1 MSRRSSATRV
11 VPVRAAML
19 AAMLP
24 ALLPGCAVG
33 PDYNK
38 PEAPTPD
45 AFVSATGAGLEAGIP
60 DAAWWVGFGDPVLTT
75 LVERAAA
82 ANYDV
87 RVAMANLRASRAL
100 LKGGRLE
107 FFPIITAGAG
117 YKREKQSSAVG
128 LPFVLEDDYYDAGFD
143 ATWEIDVFGRVRRS
157 VEALEADYE
166 SEEAL
171 YRDTL
176 RSVIGEVTRTYV
188 ELRGHQYRLAVARQ
202 NTKNQEE
209 TYQLTLALLEGGR
222 GTDLDI
228 ARALAQLETTRS
240 SIGPLQ
246 AAETEAISRL
256 AVLAGGPPA
265 EFRTLLGT
273 AAELPRPPELIAVA
287 DPSSMLRRRPDIRA
301 AERQLA
307 AATAR
312 TGAAVAD
319 YFPRVSLTG
328 SAGWRSTSLSDLAS
342 SDAERYF
349 FGPTISWA
357 ALDLGRVRAQVEA
370 SDARTEA
377 ALATW
382 EKSVLTALEET
393 EAALNRYSRALES
406 AARLRVA
413 AEASSKA
420 ADLARLRYR
429 NGADSFLTVLD
440 AERRLLEAEDLL
452 AGAETDASLAAVA
465 VYKALGGGWDA
476 FAP

>member
-1 MSRRSSATRV
+1 MSR
-11 VPVRAAML
+11 
-19 AAMLP
+19 LP
-24 ALLPGCAVG
+24 ALRVQGLLVAGLLAGCAVG
-33 PDYNK
+33 PDYRK
-38 PEAPTPD
+38 PEPTSPENFT
-45 AFVSATGAGLEAGIP
+45 AAGGAGLAGGIP
-60 DAAWWVGFGDPVLTT
+60 DSAWWRGFDDPVLDT

-87 RVAMANLRASRAL
+87 RIAIANLRASRAL
-100 LKGGRLE
+100 LTGGRLE
-107 FFPIITAGAG
+107 LFPIITAETS
-117 YKREKQSSAVG
+117 KINEKQSVAVG
-128 LPFVLEDDYYDAGFD
+128 LPFTLDDSYYDAGFD
-143 ATWEIDVFGRVRRS
+143 ATWEIDLFGGVRRS
-157 VEALEADYE
+157 VQALEADYE

-176 RSVIGEVTRTYV
+176 RSVIGEVARTYV
-188 ELRGHQYRLAVARQ
+188 ELRGLQYRLAVARK
-202 NTKNQEE
+202 NIKNQEE

-240 SIGPLQ
+240 SVGSLQ
-246 AAETEAISRL
+246 AGEIDAINRL

-265 EFRTLLGT
+265 EFRNQLGSRQDLPQPPDLLT
-273 AAELPRPPELIAVA
+273 VA
-287 DPSSMLRRRPDIRA
+287 DPASMIRRRPDIRA

-312 TGAAVAD
+312 TGVAVAD

-328 SAGWRSTSLSDLAS
+328 SAGWRATSLSDLGS
-342 SDAERYF
+342 SDSERYA
-349 FGPTISWA
+349 FGPRISWA
-357 ALDLGRVRAQVEA
+357 ALDMGRVRARVMA

-377 ALATW
+377 ALANW
-382 EKSVLTALEET
+382 EKTVLTALGET
-393 EAALNRYSRALES
+393 ESAMNRYSRALEA

-413 AEASSKA
+413 AQASGKA

-452 AGAETDASLAAVA
+452 AGAETDASLSAVA
-465 VYKALGGGWDA
+465 VYKALGGGWET
-476 FAP
+476 FAPE